1 MPPQKPPV
9 NNMAVAS
16 MVLGIASIL
25 LSCCCF
31 PVGFIISFAL
41 GMAGLALAI
50 ISKKGQP
57 FSAFAIA
64 GLVLSILGICGSLF
78 IFGCYILTSLMLKDP
93 EYSALFN
100 EIFQQYYNG
109 G

>member
-1 MPPQKPPV
+1 
-9 NNMAVAS
+9 

-31 PVGFIISFAL
+31 PVGFIIGFAL
-41 GMAGLALAI
+41 GMGGLALAV

-78 IFGCYILTSLMLKDP
+78 IFGCYMLTAQMMKDP

-109 G
+109 N